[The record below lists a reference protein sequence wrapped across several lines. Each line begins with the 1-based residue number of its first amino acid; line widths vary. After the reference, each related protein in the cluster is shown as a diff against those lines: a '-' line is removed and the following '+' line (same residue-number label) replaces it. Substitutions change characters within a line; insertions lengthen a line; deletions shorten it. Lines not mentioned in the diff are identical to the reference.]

1 MNKDMNFKIRLLKM
15 RQITRITCYVLF
27 FLSFSFSTYGQI
39 TFNVRNQTIKQT
51 LKTIESK
58 SYYKFFYNAKFTD
71 LDTKITMEVVN
82 QPIDSV
88 MDKLLSGTQI
98 AYEKRENKQI
108 VLFPKPIDETIVPN
122 DEITTVTG
130 IVVDEQD
137 LPIIGASIIEKGT
150 SNGTV
155 TDENGGFSIK
165 MPSNAVLEVEYLGY
179 MKQDIT
185 VKNKTLINV
194 KLQEDIQKLDEV
206 VVVGYGTQT
215 RREITGSVTSV
226 SAKDFNQGFAKT
238 AADLLQGKVP
248 GLTITTGS
256 GDVTSDP
263 SIHLRGISTLQN
275 DQGPYIIIDNIP
287 ASDMS
292 TVAPQ
297 DIESISILKDASA
310 AAIYGSRSAGGVI
323 LITTKKGVANQTAIS
338 YTGSI
343 GISTLSNKP
352 NLMSAAQWRN
362 YCASTPGVDASSFD
376 SGANTDWFNEIT
388 RTGIQQDH
396 NVSLSGGGTNHTYR
410 GSLTYMRRE
419 GLARDNSLERY
430 NARFQFTQ
438 WALDN
443 KIQIGLTGV
452 ATVTDDSPANT
463 RNFLLAYNMIPV
475 SPIKNPDGSWFENRE
490 YDQGNPVE
498 NQVENMH
505 ENKSNDYYGT
515 LNISYKPIKELELK
529 GLLSKSRNMRDYTE
543 YDSRNSEA
551 GYSNGGFAQRAGY
564 TTDVNLMEWTA
575 NYTKEFNGHKING
588 LVGYSWEQDDYAS
601 HTGQN
606 RNFVTDLLGA
616 DDLASGQGLR
626 PGDVQSE
633 RNQSRLISF
642 YGRINYNYLERY
654 MLTATVRKDGSSK
667 FGANNKWGTFPSISA
682 AWNISQESFMENIKW
697 LNDLKIR
704 IGYGIMGNQ
713 SGLDPYLTLALYGSN
728 GTYYDN
734 GSWLTAYKI
743 SQNANPDLKW
753 ERTGMLNIGLDF
765 SVLNNRLGGK
775 LEWYD
780 KETSDMLYTYPVPT
794 PPYLYSSM
802 MANVGDMQNK
812 GIEFSL
818 TAGIIRSKDFNWDLS
833 MNLAH
838 NENKVTRLSNDVY
851 KAESIL
857 MGSVFWRGGQA
868 TTHILEVGRP
878 VGQFYGLQCK
888 GIDKNGN
895 YIFVDQDGDGEITEP
910 GDYTYIGNAQPKLTY
925 GINNAFN
932 YKRFD
937 FSFFLRGTLGNDVL
951 NLPRLSY
958 AQSGFL
964 PGANALNDPL
974 TYTLKEAPRYSS
986 FYIEDASFL
995 RMDNMTLGYRVNAL
1009 NSMRIYVTAQNL
1021 FVITKYKGLDP
1032 EVPIDVNNG
1041 LAPGV
1046 EPREFYPKARTF
1058 SVGLNV
1064 SF

>member
-1 MNKDMNFKIRLLKM
+1 MNKKWDFKIKLFEWGQLVRTT
-15 RQITRITCYVLF
+15 IGVLI
-27 FLSFSFSTYGQI
+27 FLALSSNIYGQI
-39 TFNVRNQTIKQT
+39 TFSVKNQTIRQT

-58 SYYKFFYNAKFTD
+58 SDYKFFYNAQFEA
-71 LDTKITMEVVN
+71 LDNKITLNIVN
-82 QPIDSV
+82 QPIESV
-88 MDKLLSGTQI
+88 MDKLLSGTQLT
-98 AYEKRENKQI
+98 YEKRENNQI
-108 VLFPKPIDETIVPN
+108 VLLTQPIN
-122 DEITTVTG
+122 DNSVQDGEIKTVTG
-130 IVVDEQD
+130 KVIDEQE
-137 LPIIGASIIEKGT
+137 LPIIGASVSEKGT

-155 TDENGGFSIK
+155 TDEKGNFSIK
-165 MPSNAVLEVEYLGY
+165 VSSDAVLEVTYLGY
-179 MKQDIT
+179 VKQDVS
-185 VKNKTLINV
+185 VKNRTLFNV
-194 KLQEDIQKLDEV
+194 KLHEDIQKLDEV
-206 VVVGYGTQT
+206 VVIGYGTQT
-215 RREITGSVTSV
+215 RREVTGSVTSV
-226 SAKDFNQGFAKT
+226 SSKDFNQGFSNT

-248 GLTITTGS
+248 GLTITTGT
-256 GDVTSDP
+256 GDVTSDA

-275 DQGPYIIIDNIP
+275 DQGPYIIIDNVP
-287 ASDMS
+287 AADMS

-323 LITTKKGVANQTAIS
+323 LITTKKGIANQPRIS
-338 YTGSI
+338 YTGAI
-343 GISTLSNKP
+343 GVSSLANKP
-352 NLMSAAQWRN
+352 NLMSASQWRN
-362 YCASTPGVDASSFD
+362 YCSTTGADASLFD
-376 SGANTDWFNEIT
+376 AGANTDWFNEIT
-388 RTGIQQDH
+388 RTGIQQNH
-396 NVSLSGGGTNHTYR
+396 NISLSGGGTNHTYR
-410 GSLTYMRRE
+410 GSLTYIKRE
-419 GLARDNSLERY
+419 GIARDNSMERF
-430 NARFQFTQ
+430 NSRFQFTQ

-443 KIQIGLTGV
+443 KLQVGLTGV
-452 ATVTDDSPANT
+452 ATVTNSSPANT

-475 SPIKNPDGSWFENRE
+475 SPVKNEDGTWFENRE

-498 NQVENMH
+498 NQQDNTH
-505 ENKSNDYYGT
+505 ENKINNYYGT
-515 LNISYKPIKELELK
+515 LNLSYKPINGLEIK
-529 GLLSKSRNMRDYTE
+529 GLLSKSRSSKNYKE

-551 GYSNGGFAQRAGY
+551 GYSNGGFAQQMSSVN
-564 TTDVNLMEWTA
+564 DMNLMEWTA
-575 NYTKEFNGHKING
+575 NYNAKFKGHKIDA
-588 LVGYSWEQDDYAS
+588 LVGYSWEQDDFTS

-606 RNFVTDLLGA
+606 RNFITDLLGA
-616 DDLASGQGLR
+616 NDLASGQGLQ
-626 PGDVQSE
+626 PGDVSSAQ
-633 RNQSRLISF
+633 NQSRLISF
-642 YGRINYNYLERY
+642 YGRINYSYLERY

-682 AWNISQESFMENIKW
+682 AWNISQESFMSSLKW
-697 LNDLKIR
+697 LNDLKISV
-704 IGYGIMGNQ
+704 GYGVMGNQ

-743 SQNANPDLKW
+743 SQNANPNLKW
-753 ERTGMLNIGLDF
+753 ERTGMLNLGLDF
-765 SVLNNRLGGK
+765 SMLNNRLGGR

-794 PPYLYSSM
+794 PPYLYGSM

-812 GIEFSL
+812 GIELSL

-833 MNLAH
+833 LNLAH
-838 NENKVTRLSNDVY
+838 NANKVTRLSNDVY
-851 KAESIL
+851 QTESIL

-868 TTHILEVGRP
+868 STHILEVGRP

-888 GIDKNGN
+888 GLNSKGH
-895 YIFVDQDGDGEITEP
+895 YVFVDQDGDGQITEP

-925 GINNAFN
+925 GLNNSFT

-958 AQSGFL
+958 AQNGFL

-974 TYTLKEAPRYSS
+974 TLRLKEAPLYSS
-986 FYIEDASFL
+986 YYIENASFL
-995 RMDNMTLGYRVNAL
+995 RLDNMTLGFRPNAL
-1009 NSMRIYVTAQNL
+1009 NGMRIYVTAQNL
-1021 FVITKYKGLDP
+1021 FVVTKYKGLDP

-1058 SVGLNV
+1058 SIGLNL

>member
-1 MNKDMNFKIRLLKM
+1 M
-15 RQITRITCYVLF
+15 
-27 FLSFSFSTYGQI
+27 SFSFSIFGQI
-39 TFNVRNQTIKQT
+39 TFSVKNQTIKQT
-51 LKTIESK
+51 LKTIESN
-58 SYYKFFYNAKFTD
+58 SGYKFFYNANLTE
-71 LDTKITMEVVN
+71 LDEKVTLNIVN
-82 QPIDSV
+82 QTIDYV
-88 MDKLLSGTQI
+88 MDELLSGTQLT
-98 AYEKRENKQI
+98 YEKEENKQI
-108 VLFPKPIDETIVPN
+108 VLFPKPVDEPVSPN
-122 DEITTVTG
+122 GEVITVTG
-130 IVVDEQD
+130 KVVDEQD
-137 LPIIGASIIEKGT
+137 APIVGASIVEKGT
-150 SNGTV
+150 SNGTS
-155 TDENGGFSIK
+155 TDENGNFSIQ
-165 MPSNAVLEVEYLGY
+165 MSSNAVLEVAYLGY
-179 MKQDIT
+179 IKQEIN
-185 VKNKTLINV
+185 VKNKTLINI
-194 KLQEDIQKLDEV
+194 KLKEDIQKLDEV

-226 SAKDFNQGFAKT
+226 SAKDFNQGFANT

-256 GDVTSDP
+256 GDVTSDA

-275 DQGPYIIIDNIP
+275 DQGPYIIIDNVP

-323 LITTKKGVANQTAIS
+323 LITTKRGAANQTRIS
-338 YTGSI
+338 YTGAI
-343 GISTLSNKP
+343 GVSTLANKP
-352 NLMSAAQWRN
+352 NLMSASQWRN
-362 YCASTPGVDASSFD
+362 YCATTPGVDASLFD
-376 SGANTDWFNEIT
+376 SGANTDWFDEIT

-396 NVSLSGGGTNHTYR
+396 NISLSGGGTNHNYR
-410 GSLTYMRRE
+410 GSLTYRKRE
-419 GLARDNSLERY
+419 GIARDNSQERY

-443 KIQIGLTGV
+443 KLQVGLTGV
-452 ATVTDDSPANT
+452 ATITDNSPAYT

-475 SPIKNPDGSWFENRE
+475 SPVKNPDGTWFENRE

-498 NQVENMH
+498 NQLENTH
-505 ENKSNDYYGT
+505 KNKVNNYYGT

-551 GYSNGGFAQRAGY
+551 GYSNGGFGQRSSAVS
-564 TTDVNLMEWTA
+564 DMQLMEWTA
-575 NYTKEFNGHKING
+575 NYTKTFSGHKIDA

-601 HTGQN
+601 HTGQS
-606 RNFVTDLLGA
+606 RNFITDLLGA

-626 PGDVQSE
+626 PGDVFSE

-642 YGRINYNYLERY
+642 YGRINYNYLEKY

-667 FGANNKWGTFPSISA
+667 FGANNKWGTFPSVSV
-682 AWNISQESFMENIKW
+682 AWNISQENFMKEMKW

-704 IGYGIMGNQ
+704 VGYGVMGNQ
-713 SGLDPYLTLALYGSN
+713 SGLDPYLTLALYGSSGN
-728 GTYYDN
+728 YYDN

-753 ERTGMLNIGLDF
+753 ERTGMLNLGLDF
-765 SVLNNRLGGK
+765 SLLNNRLGGR

-794 PPYLYSSM
+794 PPYLYGSM

-812 GIEFSL
+812 GVELSL
-818 TAGIIRSKDFNWDLS
+818 TAGIVRSKDFNWDLS
-833 MNLAH
+833 LNLAH
-838 NENKVTRLSNDVY
+838 NANKVTRLSNDVY
-851 KAESIL
+851 KTESIL
-857 MGSVFWRGGQA
+857 MGSIFWRGGSS
-868 TTHILEVGRP
+868 TTHVLEVGRP
-878 VGQFYGLQCK
+878 VGQFYGLKCN
-888 GIDKNGN
+888 GLDENGN
-895 YIFVDQDGDGEITEP
+895 YIFVDKDGDGEITEP
-910 GDYTYIGNAQPKLTY
+910 GDYDYIGNAQPKLTY
-925 GINNAFN
+925 GINNTFT

-937 FSFFLRGTLGNDVL
+937 FSFFLRGVYGNDVL

-964 PGANALNDPL
+964 PGANALDDPL

-986 FYIEDASFL
+986 FYLQGASFL
-995 RMDNMTLGYRVNAL
+995 RLDNMTLGYRFNVL
-1009 NSMRIYVTAQNL
+1009 NGIRIYLTAQNL
-1021 FVITKYKGLDP
+1021 FVLTKYKGLDP

-1046 EPREFYPKARTF
+1046 ESREFYPKARTF
-1058 SVGLNV
+1058 SVGLNM